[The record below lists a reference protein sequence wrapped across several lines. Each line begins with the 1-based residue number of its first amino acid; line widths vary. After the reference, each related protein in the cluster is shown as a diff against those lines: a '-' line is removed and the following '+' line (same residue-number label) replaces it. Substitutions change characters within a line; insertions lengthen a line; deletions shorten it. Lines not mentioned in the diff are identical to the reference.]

1 MKKYQKIRSILA
13 LILLMILILS
23 SCNNENQES
32 KFKQESISN
41 YANIDNI
48 DEENLLSIVKEL
60 SSEKY
65 KGRLTGTKENKMAS
79 QYIADKFKEIGL
91 ESPENL
97 NNYMQDYTTQ
107 VLIIEEEPVMQIEDK
122 DGNVVK
128 SFKYQE
134 NFLFWA
140 LSSSSS
146 IDIRASLHKVDNF
159 DDISKSSSIL
169 KDKIILLPKDDV
181 NNQLTLSQK
190 IDLIKNAGSLAGI
203 AELDIKSE
211 EREYSSLI
219 AIPMRGKWMAG
230 QYNPYLIIDNDTY
243 KELNDADSKDLIL
256 HIKCNFS
263 AKFNE
268 KVSNVIGVIPGSDEK
283 LKDEYIIIGAH
294 FDHVGDNKNG
304 TYNPGTLDNASGISG
319 LLEIARV
326 IKNSKTPPKKTI
338 IFTAFN
344 GEEGGLSGSLHYA
357 DNPVYPLDKAVM
369 INMDMIGCSAD
380 IPISIATDESG
391 TNKLQM
397 DLVNYAE
404 DLNIEYKTSVIARS
418 DHHSFSQKGVEAICL
433 INEDWLNGY
442 HSPYDTLE
450 DVDFK
455 EMKQVVWLVLH
466 YIDNHGF

>member
-1 MKKYQKIRSILA
+1 MKKYQKIRSISA

-60 SSEKY
+60 NSEKY
-65 KGRLTGTKENKMAS
+65 KGRLTGTEENKIAA

-91 ESPENL
+91 ESPESL
-97 NNYMQDYTTQ
+97 NNYMQDYMTQ
-107 VLIIEEEPVMQIEDK
+107 VLIIEKEPVMQIEDK

-134 NFLFWA
+134 DFLFWA
-140 LSSSSS
+140 LSSSPG
-146 IDIRASLHKVDNF
+146 IDIKATLHKADNF
-159 DDISKSSSIL
+159 EDISKSSSIL
-169 KDKIILLPKDDV
+169 KDKIILLPKDDIS
-181 NNQLTLSQK
+181 NQLTVSQK
-190 IDLIKNAGSLAGI
+190 MDLIKNAGSLAGI
-203 AELDIKSE
+203 AEFDIKSE
-211 EREYSSLI
+211 ERKYSSLV
-219 AIPMRGKWMAG
+219 AIPMRGRWMTG
-230 QYNPYLIIDNDTY
+230 QYNPYLIADNDTF
-243 KELNDADSKDLIL
+243 KELNDAAGKDLVL
-256 HIKCNFS
+256 HIKCDFS

-304 TYNPGTLDNASGISG
+304 TYNPGTLDNASGIAG

-326 IKNSKTPPKKTI
+326 IKNSDTPPKKTI

-344 GEEGGLSGSLHYA
+344 GEEAGLSGSAHYVS
-357 DNPVYPLDKAVM
+357 NPVYPLDKAVM

-380 IPISIATDESG
+380 IPISIAASDLVA
-391 TNKLQM
+391 NKLQN
-397 DLVNYAE
+397 DLIKYAE
-404 DLNIEYKTSVIARS
+404 ALNIEYKSSIISGS
-418 DHHSFSQKGVEAICL
+418 DHYSFSQKGVESVCL

-455 EMKQVVWLVLH
+455 KMEQVVLLVLN
-466 YIDNHGF
+466 YIDN

>member
-1 MKKYQKIRSILA
+1 MKKYQKIRSTFA
-13 LILLMILILS
+13 LVLLIILILS
-23 SCNNENQES
+23 SCNKVNQES
-32 KFKQESISN
+32 EFKQESISR

-65 KGRLTGTKENKMAS
+65 KGRLTGTKENEMTA
-79 QYIADKFKEIGL
+79 QYIADKFKEMGL
-91 ESPENL
+91 ESPKNL
-97 NNYMQDYTTQ
+97 NNYMQNYTTQ

-122 DGNVVK
+122 NGNVIK

-146 IDIRASLHKVDNF
+146 IDIKASLYKVDNF

-169 KDKIILLPKDDV
+169 KDKIILLPKDDIS
-181 NNQLTLSQK
+181 NQLTLSQK

-203 AELDIKSE
+203 AELDIKSP
-211 EREYSSLI
+211 ERKYSSLV

-230 QYNPYLIIDNDTY
+230 QYNPYLMVDNDTF
-243 KELNDADSKDLIL
+243 KELNDVANKDLAL

-263 AKFNE
+263 VKFNE

-294 FDHVGDNKNG
+294 LDHVGDNKNG
-304 TYNPGTLDNASGISG
+304 TYNPGALDNASGIAG

-326 IKNSKTPPKKTI
+326 IKNSETPPKKTI

-344 GEEGGLSGSLHYA
+344 GEEAGLSGSSHYA

-380 IPISIATDESG
+380 IPISIATSEPIA
-391 TNKLQM
+391 NKLQD
-397 DLVNYAE
+397 DLIKYAE
-404 DLNIEYKTSVIARS
+404 ALNIEYKSSIIVGS
-418 DHHSFSQKGVEAICL
+418 DHYSFSQKGVKAVCL

-455 EMKQVVWLVLH
+455 KMEQIVLLVLH
-466 YIDNHGF
+466 YIDN